1 MKTLTQG
8 DLLLIGA
15 VKKKIIVVFYCMIL
29 AEKYCSY

>member
-8 DLLLIGA
+8 DLLLIAA
-15 VKKKIIVVFYCMIL
+15 VKKIIDVFYYMIL